1 MFVSEMN
8 EKQKKQKMEKVAEQ
22 IIKKNG
28 KPSLSV
34 IPWGQPFIISVCYR
48 DKMRG
53 KQIIHKWKVNTDKN
67 ADENEIKS
75 TRSC

>member
-48 DKMRG
+48 DK
-53 KQIIHKWKVNTDKN
+53 N
-67 ADENEIKS
+67 ARKTNHS
-75 TRSC
+75 

>member
-1 MFVSEMN
+1 MFVSESGSSLEMN

-34 IPWGQPFIISVCYR
+34 IP
-48 DKMRG
+48 
-53 KQIIHKWKVNTDKN
+53 
-67 ADENEIKS
+67 
-75 TRSC
+75 